1 MQLREYETFKT
12 VKEMD
17 NFICEALEAL
27 ELSET
32 ERKLLWLIAGH
43 SCKFV
48 GVSWLKVASM
58 AKTLEVSSKTIQRA
72 LKNLKE
78 LGIIKRVRTIRPVS
92 GGFGASLTIIC
103 PMELSYREIAQEL
116 DSSTV
121 EEQKQKKETFLF
133 KAFKKDLKYLRHQ
146 GEIDFSY
153 LVQFVPKEF
162 VESVRPFVSPQEA
175 FSLWGKVH
183 VASKR
188 FAPSVINIIEPA
200 ISAFKASVLAYKSKR
215 IKNSFGAYF
224 WGTLQNVFSVEQRKE
239 NALNILNWL
248 EENKKKD

>member
-1 MQLREYETFKT
+1 MKLREYETFKT

-17 NFICEALEAL
+17 SFISEALEAL

-32 ERKLLWLIAGH
+32 ERKLLWLLAGH
-43 SCKFV
+43 SCKFI

-58 AKTLEVSSKTIQRA
+58 AKSLEVSSKTIQRA
-72 LKNLKE
+72 LNHLKE
-78 LGIIKRVRTIRPVS
+78 LGIIKRVRTVRPVS

-103 PMELSYREIAQEL
+103 PIELSYREMAQEL

-121 EEQKQKKETFLF
+121 AEQEKRKETFLF
-133 KAFKKDLKYLRHQ
+133 KAFKKDLKHLRHQ

-162 VESVRPFVSPQEA
+162 IESVRPFISAQEA
-175 FSLWGKVH
+175 FSLWVKVH

-188 FAPSVINIIEPA
+188 YAPSVANVIDPA
-200 ISAFKASVLAYKSKR
+200 INAFKTSVLAYKSNR
-215 IKNSFGAYF
+215 IKKSFGAYF
-224 WGTLQNVFSVEQRKE
+224 WGTLQSVLSVEQRKK
-239 NALNILNWL
+239 NASNMLNWL
-248 EENKKKD
+248 D

>member
-12 VKEMD
+12 VKAMD
-17 NFICEALEAL
+17 SFICEALEAF

-32 ERKLLWLIAGH
+32 ERKLLWLLAGH

-58 AKTLEVSSKTIQRA
+58 AKTLEVSSKTVQRA
-72 LKNLKE
+72 LKHLKE

-103 PMELSYREIAQEL
+103 PIELSYREMAQEL

-121 EEQKQKKETFLF
+121 EERNQKKETFLF
-133 KAFKKDLKYLRHQ
+133 KAFKKDLKDIRQH

-162 VESVRPFVSPQEA
+162 IESVRPFVTPQEA

-188 FAPSVINIIEPA
+188 YAPSVVNIIEPA
-200 ISAFKASVLAYKSKR
+200 IRAFKASVLAYKSKR

-224 WGTLQNVFSVEQRKE
+224 WGTLQSVFSVEQRKE
-239 NALNILNWL
+239 NALKIINWL
-248 EENKKKD
+248 D

>member
-12 VKEMD
+12 VKDMD
-17 NFICEALEAL
+17 SFISEALEAL

-32 ERKLLWLIAGH
+32 ERKLLWLLAGH

-72 LKNLKE
+72 LKHLKE

-103 PMELSYREIAQEL
+103 PIELSYREMAQEL
-116 DSSTV
+116 DSSMV

-133 KAFKKDLKYLRHQ
+133 KAFKKDLKDIRQH

-153 LVQFVPKEF
+153 LAQFVPKEF
-162 VESVRPFVSPQEA
+162 IESVRPFVSPQEA

-183 VASKR
+183 VASQK

-200 ISAFKASVLAYKSKR
+200 ITAFKASVLAYKSKR

-224 WGTLQNVFSVEQRKE
+224 WGTLQNVFSVEQRKV
-239 NALNILNWL
+239 NASNIVNWL
-248 EENKKKD
+248 D